1 MNQCL
6 RCKKP
11 CGDNEDFCEDCR
23 SHLHSGLQQDETQSR
38 ALPSKQVIEN
48 VLAGARSS
56 REAGAKTISAS
67 LECDAVDL
75 NDEDLSTPGIPALP
89 VSEEEDA
96 DSLEDE
102 GTEEGDALLTQYVAG
117 NEEEDAD
124 SLEDENIGED
134 DALPDEADPLLRQH
148 VAGNEE
154 EDADSLEDDAL
165 LDETDPLLTR
175 YVASNEE
182 EDADSLEDEGIEDD
196 ALLDETDPRLRRY
209 VADNEEEDADSLEDE
224 NTGEDEMLPDEAD
237 PLLTRHLPGI
247 AESILI
253 EEEDIQRA
261 IEQGEYMAP
270 DLLSSPKPRLPGKRP
285 LVPQSL
291 RLAFF
296 LLSVVTILALIG
308 GGVVAFLNP
317 PRQTVHA
324 TVAKPLPALTVT
336 PGIVY
341 ADQIVLL
348 HMDNF
353 SPLTKIRLT
362 HDMQEAVRTDTGS
375 PFIVLSANGDGDARI
390 LVDDTWGP
398 GSHIVKA
405 EDVVT
410 HYTASAVLQVLNDSP
425 SSPPNL
431 LVSLPG
437 TTTELLSSLDM
448 GANEQ
453 GANTLQSLVLHNMG
467 GGWVSWSAVSN
478 QPWLMTSPQQGIFR
492 DGQRIF
498 VAATRANLRPGDYDG
513 TITIV
518 SNGGAPIV
526 VQLKMTVLPLPASDA
541 AVSSIMLV
549 TPPVFSFTSIDGGAD
564 PAPQSLTI
572 SDPGSQPLNWSL
584 AISSSVD
591 TYNQNFYAED
601 DVSWLSVGTTAG
613 TVLPGASSKLQLN
626 VHSQNLLPSVYN
638 ALLTFTS
645 GLETLN
651 TPQVVAISLTVQS
664 RCGVATNPGN
674 LAFTTSAGQ
683 STAGSQLLALNTSS
697 GCTGAIN
704 WQGFSS
710 ASWLSITPA
719 GGLLQPDASSLITVE
734 TNTGALLPGRYT
746 GLILF
751 VAQQRSQTLVVQLT
765 VQPSPLAPISTSP
778 VPGPTVTPAPTAVF
792 GLLPGSLQFT
802 LMPGQKNPPGQV
814 LTVSN
819 AGAST
824 LLWQANIDAA
834 AAPWLSL
841 NPIGG
846 TIAAARST
854 QVMVAVNGA
863 GLSPGTYNAQI
874 TVTATNSSGNRVQ
887 GSPQTALV
895 ILTILSG
902 CSLQVTPA
910 SLSFVANPLLPNPP
924 GQNLVLNAVGTCPRT
939 FTWTASVNV
948 GSQKWLVLSAT
959 AGSAGAAG
967 STIVVS
973 VKARTLLP
981 GVYNGQI
988 TISAVGKG
996 GGAIQNSPVTIPV
1009 TLTVV

>member
-1 MNQCL
+1 
-6 RCKKP
+6 
-11 CGDNEDFCEDCR
+11 
-23 SHLHSGLQQDETQSR
+23 LHSGLQQNETQSR

-56 REAGAKTISAS
+56 REAGEKTISAS
-67 LECDAVDL
+67 LEYDAADL
-75 NDEDLSTPGIPALP
+75 NDEDMSTPGIPALP
-89 VSEEEDA
+89 VSEEENA
-96 DSLEDE
+96 DSPEDE
-102 GTEEGDALLTQYVAG
+102 GTEEDALL
-117 NEEEDAD
+117 
-124 SLEDENIGED
+124 
-134 DALPDEADPLLRQH
+134 DEADPLLTQ
-148 VAGNEE
+148 
-154 EDADSLEDDAL
+154 
-165 LDETDPLLTR
+165 

-182 EDADSLEDEGIEDD
+182 EDADSLEDENTEEEDALPDEADPLLTQYVASSLEEEDADLLEDENTGEDD

-209 VADNEEEDADSLEDE
+209 VASNEEEDADSLEDE
-224 NTGEDEMLPDEAD
+224 NTWEDEVLPDEAD

-247 AESILI
+247 AESMLI

-270 DLLSSPKPRLPGKRP
+270 DLLSSSKPRLPEKRP

-317 PRQTVHA
+317 PRPTVHA
-324 TVAKPLPALTVT
+324 KVAKPLPALTVT
-336 PGIVY
+336 PGIVH

-348 HMDNF
+348 HMNNF
-353 SPLTKIRLT
+353 SPLAKIRLT
-362 HDMQEAVRTDTGS
+362 HDIQETVRTDTGS
-375 PFIVLSANGDGDARI
+375 PFITLSANGDGDARI

-398 GSHIVKA
+398 GSHMVEA

-410 HYTASAVLQVLNDSP
+410 HYTASAVLQVLNDLP
-425 SSPPNL
+425 LRPPQL
-431 LVSLPG
+431 LASLPG
-437 TTTELLSSLDM
+437 TTIALLGSLDM

-453 GANTLQSLVLHNMG
+453 GANTLQSLVLHNTG

-498 VAATRANLRPGDYDG
+498 VAATRANLKPGDYDG

-526 VQLKMTVLPLPASDA
+526 VQVKMTVQPLPTSDA
-541 AVSSIMLV
+541 TVSSIMLV

-664 RCGVATNPGN
+664 RCGVAANLGN

-719 GGLLQPDASSLITVE
+719 EGLLQPDASSLITVE
-734 TNTGALLPGRYT
+734 TNTGTLLPGRYT
-746 GLILF
+746 GLMLF
-751 VAQQRSQTLVVQLT
+751 VAQERSQTLVVQLT

-792 GLLPGSLQFT
+792 GLSPGSLQFT
-802 LMPGQKNPPGQV
+802 LMQGQKNPPGQV

-819 AGAST
+819 AGAGN
-824 LLWQANIDAA
+824 LFWQANIDAA

-841 NPIGG
+841 NPMGG

-854 QVMVAVNGA
+854 QVIVAVNGA

-887 GSPQTALV
+887 GSPQTAVV
-895 ILTILSG
+895 ILTVLSG

-910 SLSFVANPLLPNPP
+910 SLSFVANPPLPNPP
-924 GQNLVLNAVGTCPRT
+924 GQNLVLNVGGTCPRT
-939 FTWTASVNV
+939 FTWIASVNV

-973 VKARTLLP
+973 VKAGTLLP
-981 GVYNGQI
+981 GLYNGQI
-988 TISAVGKG
+988 TISAIGKG
-996 GGAIQNSPVTIPV
+996 GGAIQNSPITIPV

>member
-23 SHLHSGLQQDETQSR
+23 SHLHSGLQQNETQSR

-67 LECDAVDL
+67 LEYDAADL
-75 NDEDLSTPGIPALP
+75 DDEDLSTPGIPALP

-117 NEEEDAD
+117 
-124 SLEDENIGED
+124 
-134 DALPDEADPLLRQH
+134 
-148 VAGNEE
+148 
-154 EDADSLEDDAL
+154 
-165 LDETDPLLTR
+165 
-175 YVASNEE
+175 
-182 EDADSLEDEGIEDD
+182 
-196 ALLDETDPRLRRY
+196 
-209 VADNEEEDADSLEDE
+209 NEEEDADSLEDE

-498 VAATRANLRPGDYDG
+498 VAVTRANLRPGDYDG

-572 SDPGSQPLNWSL
+572 NNPGSQPLNWSL

-591 TYNQNFYAED
+591 TYNQNYYAED

-664 RCGVATNPGN
+664 RCGVATNLGN

-719 GGLLQPDASSLITVE
+719 VGLLQPDASSLITVE
-734 TNTGALLPGRYT
+734 TNTGALLPGWYT

-887 GSPQTALV
+887 GSPQ
-895 ILTILSG
+895 S
-902 CSLQVTPA
+902 A
-910 SLSFVANPLLPNPP
+910 SLSFVANPPLPNPP
-924 GQNLVLNAVGTCPRT
+924 GQNLVLNVVGTCPRT

-959 AGSAGAAG
+959 AGSAG

-981 GVYNGQI
+981 GLYNGQI

>member
-1 MNQCL
+1 M
-6 RCKKP
+6 
-11 CGDNEDFCEDCR
+11 
-23 SHLHSGLQQDETQSR
+23 
-38 ALPSKQVIEN
+38 
-48 VLAGARSS
+48 
-56 REAGAKTISAS
+56 
-67 LECDAVDL
+67 
-75 NDEDLSTPGIPALP
+75 
-89 VSEEEDA
+89 
-96 DSLEDE
+96 
-102 GTEEGDALLTQYVAG
+102 
-117 NEEEDAD
+117 
-124 SLEDENIGED
+124 
-134 DALPDEADPLLRQH
+134 
-148 VAGNEE
+148 
-154 EDADSLEDDAL
+154 
-165 LDETDPLLTR
+165 
-175 YVASNEE
+175 
-182 EDADSLEDEGIEDD
+182 
-196 ALLDETDPRLRRY
+196 
-209 VADNEEEDADSLEDE
+209 
-224 NTGEDEMLPDEAD
+224 
-237 PLLTRHLPGI
+237 
-247 AESILI
+247 
-253 EEEDIQRA
+253 
-261 IEQGEYMAP
+261 
-270 DLLSSPKPRLPGKRP
+270 
-285 LVPQSL
+285 
-291 RLAFF
+291 
-296 LLSVVTILALIG
+296 
-308 GGVVAFLNP
+308 
-317 PRQTVHA
+317 
-324 TVAKPLPALTVT
+324 
-336 PGIVY
+336 
-341 ADQIVLL
+341 
-348 HMDNF
+348 
-353 SPLTKIRLT
+353 
-362 HDMQEAVRTDTGS
+362 
-375 PFIVLSANGDGDARI
+375 
-390 LVDDTWGP
+390 
-398 GSHIVKA
+398 
-405 EDVVT
+405 VT

-498 VAATRANLRPGDYDG
+498 VAVTRANLRPGDYDG

-719 GGLLQPDASSLITVE
+719 VGLLQPDASSLITVE

-778 VPGPTVTPAPTAVF
+778 VPGPT
-792 GLLPGSLQFT
+792 
-802 LMPGQKNPPGQV
+802 
-814 LTVSN
+814 
-819 AGAST
+819 
-824 LLWQANIDAA
+824 WQANIDAA

-863 GLSPGTYNAQI
+863 GLSPGTYNAKI

>member
-1 MNQCL
+1 M
-6 RCKKP
+6 
-11 CGDNEDFCEDCR
+11 
-23 SHLHSGLQQDETQSR
+23 HSGLQQNETQSR
-38 ALPSKQVIEN
+38 ALPSKQVREN
-48 VLAGARSS
+48 VLVGAHSS
-56 REAGAKTISAS
+56 RAAGAKTISAS
-67 LECDAVDL
+67 LEYGAADL
-75 NDEDLSTPGIPALP
+75 NDEDLSTPVIPALP

-102 GTEEGDALLTQYVAG
+102 NTEEG
-117 NEEEDAD
+117 EM
-124 SLEDENIGED
+124 
-134 DALPDEADPLLRQH
+134 LPDEADPLLTQY
-148 VAGNEE
+148 VASSEE
-154 EDADSLEDDAL
+154 EEADSLEDEGTEEDDAL
-165 LDETDPLLTR
+165 LDETDP
-175 YVASNEE
+175 Y
-182 EDADSLEDEGIEDD
+182 
-196 ALLDETDPRLRRY
+196 LRRY
-209 VADNEEEDADSLEDE
+209 VAGNEEEDVDSLEGE
-224 NTGEDEMLPDEAD
+224 GTEEDEMLPDEAD

-247 AESILI
+247 AESLLI

-261 IEQGEYMAP
+261 IEQGEYTAP
-270 DLLSSPKPRLPGKRP
+270 DLLSSPKPRLPGKWSP
-285 LVPQSL
+285 L

-324 TVAKPLPALTVT
+324 KIAKALPALTVT
-336 PGIVY
+336 PGIVH

-348 HMDNF
+348 HMNNF
-353 SPLTKIRLT
+353 SPLAKIRLT
-362 HDMQEAVRTDTGS
+362 HDIQETVRTDTGS
-375 PFIVLSANGDGDARI
+375 PFIMLSANGDGDARI

-398 GSHIVKA
+398 GSHMVEA

-410 HYTASAVLQVLNDSP
+410 HYTASAVLQVLNDLP
-425 SSPPNL
+425 LRPPQL
-431 LVSLPG
+431 FASLPG
-437 TTTELLSSLDM
+437 MTTELLGSLDM

-453 GANTLQSLVLHNMG
+453 GANTLQSLVLHNTG

-498 VAATRANLRPGDYDG
+498 VAATRANLKPGDYNG

-526 VQLKMTVLPLPASDA
+526 VQVKMTVQPLPTSDA
-541 AVSSIMLV
+541 TVSSIMLV

-626 VHSQNLLPSVYN
+626 VHSQNLLPTVYN

-664 RCGVATNPGN
+664 RCGVTTNLGN
-674 LAFTTSAGQ
+674 LAFTNSAGQ

-710 ASWLSITPA
+710 ASWLNITPA

-734 TNTGALLPGRYT
+734 TNTDALLPGQYT

-765 VQPSPLAPISTSP
+765 VQPSPLAPISTPSP
-778 VPGPTVTPAPTAVF
+778 VPGPTATPAPTAVF
-792 GLLPGSLQFT
+792 GLSPGSLQFT
-802 LMPGQKNPPGQV
+802 LVQGQKNPPGQV
-814 LTVSN
+814 LTMSN
-819 AGAST
+819 ARAST
-824 LLWQANIDAA
+824 LFWQASIDAA
-834 AAPWLSL
+834 AAHWLNL

-846 TIAAARST
+846 TIAAAGST
-854 QVMVAVNGA
+854 QVMVAVNGG

-874 TVTATNSSGNRVQ
+874 TVTATNSSGNQVQ
-887 GSPQTALV
+887 GSPKTVVV
-895 ILTILSG
+895 ILTVLSR

-910 SLSFVANPLLPNPP
+910 SLSFVARPPQPNPP
-924 GQNLVLNAVGTCPRT
+924 GQDLVVNAVGACLQT
-939 FTWTASVNV
+939 FTWTASVDG

-959 AGSAGAAG
+959 AGSAG

-973 VKARTLLP
+973 VRARTLLP

-988 TISAVGKG
+988 TISAISKG
-996 GGAIQNSPVTIPV
+996 GGAIQNNNVHIPV

>member
-23 SHLHSGLQQDETQSR
+23 SYLPSRLQQNETQSR

-48 VLAGARSS
+48 VLAGAHSS

-67 LECDAVDL
+67 LEYNAADL
-75 NDEDLSTPGIPALP
+75 NDEDMSTPGIPALP

-102 GTEEGDALLTQYVAG
+102 GTEEGDALLTQHVAG

-124 SLEDENIGED
+124 SLEDEN
-134 DALPDEADPLLRQH
+134 
-148 VAGNEE
+148 
-154 EDADSLEDDAL
+154 
-165 LDETDPLLTR
+165 T
-175 YVASNEE
+175 
-182 EDADSLEDEGIEDD
+182 
-196 ALLDETDPRLRRY
+196 
-209 VADNEEEDADSLEDE
+209 
-224 NTGEDEMLPDEAD
+224 EDEMLPDEAD

-285 LVPQSL
+285 LVPRSL
-291 RLAFF
+291 HLAFF

-324 TVAKPLPALTVT
+324 KVAKALPALTVT
-336 PGIVY
+336 PGIVH

-348 HMDNF
+348 HMNNF
-353 SPLTKIRLT
+353 SPLAKIRLT
-362 HDMQEAVRTDTGS
+362 HDTQETVRTDTGS
-375 PFIVLSANGDGDARI
+375 PFIMLSANGDGDARI

-398 GSHIVKA
+398 GSHMVEA

-410 HYTASAVLQVLNDSP
+410 HYTASAVLQVLNDLP
-425 SSPPNL
+425 LRPPQL
-431 LVSLPG
+431 FASLPG
-437 TTTELLSSLDM
+437 MTTELLGSLDM

-453 GANTLQSLVLHNMG
+453 GANTLQSLVLHNTG

-498 VAATRANLRPGDYDG
+498 VAATRANLEPGDYDG

-518 SNGGAPIV
+518 SNGGAPLV
-526 VQLKMTVLPLPASDA
+526 VQVKMTVQPLPASDA

-549 TPPVFSFTSIDGGAD
+549 TPPVFSFTSIDGSAD
-564 PAPQSLTI
+564 PASQSLTI

-591 TYNQNFYAED
+591 TYNQNYYAED

-664 RCGVATNPGN
+664 RCGVATNLGN

-734 TNTGALLPGRYT
+734 TNTGALLPGQYT

-765 VQPSPLAPISTSP
+765 VQPSPLAPISTPSP

-792 GLLPGSLQFT
+792 GLSPGSLQFT
-802 LMPGQKNPPGQV
+802 LVQGQKNPPGQV
-814 LTVSN
+814 LTMSN

-824 LLWQANIDAA
+824 LFWQASIDAA
-834 AAPWLSL
+834 AAHWLNL
-841 NPIGG
+841 NPMGG
-846 TIAAARST
+846 TIAAVRST
-854 QVMVAVNGA
+854 QVMVAVNGG

-874 TVTATNSSGNRVQ
+874 TVTATNSSGNQVQ
-887 GSPQTALV
+887 GSPKTAVV
-895 ILTILSG
+895 ILTVLSR
-902 CSLQVTPA
+902 CSMQVTPA
-910 SLSFVANPLLPNPP
+910 SLSFVAKPPQPNPP
-924 GQNLVLNAVGTCPRT
+924 GQDLVVNAVGACLQT
-939 FTWTASVNV
+939 FTWTASVDG

-973 VKARTLLP
+973 VRARTLLP
-981 GVYNGQI
+981 GHYNGQI
-988 TISAVGKG
+988 TISA
-996 GGAIQNSPVTIPV
+996 GGAIQNNHVNIPV